1 MVVVAVKNV
10 AKNIKMKNKKIRT
23 LIFDIETMPNLT
35 RTWGKWEQNTIWNER
50 HWYLWSFSY
59 KWLGESKIYHCK
71 LPDFPM
77 YKKDKYNDLS
87 LTSCLWELFDE
98 ADIIIAHNG
107 NAFDLKKVRT
117 LFVKHNLR
125 PPEPYKQIDTKLVAK
140 RYFNFDSNSLKD
152 LAEFL
157 GLDKKLET
165 GGYELWKDCE
175 AGVKSAW
182 KTMEKYNNQ
191 DVKVLEELYLTL
203 LPYIDNHP
211 NIALMKAEVESCPN
225 CGSSKLR
232 RQGYAYTRAGIQ
244 QKLQC
249 MSCFSWHK
257 QPMKG
262 GQVR

>member
-1 MVVVAVKNV
+1 
-10 AKNIKMKNKKIRT
+10 MKNKKLRT

-59 KWLGESKIYHCK
+59 KWLDERGTHHLK
-71 LPDFPM
+71 LPDFPL

-87 LTSCLWELFDE
+87 LTGYLWNLFDE

-117 LFVKHNLR
+117 LFLKHKLS

-157 GLDKKLET
+157 GISKKLET
-165 GGYELWKDCE
+165 GGHELWRACE
-175 AGVKSAW
+175 NGEKWAW

-191 DVKVLEELYLTL
+191 DVKVLEELYLTM
-203 LPYIDNHP
+203 LPYMDNHP
-211 NIALMKAEVESCPN
+211 NVALFRGELEACPN
-225 CGSSKLR
+225 CGSLKIQKR
-232 RQGYAYTRAGIQ
+232 GFDYTRAGKSQRI
-244 QKLQC
+244 QC
-249 MSCFSWHK
+249 MNCYAWSK
-257 QPMKG
+257 QPLKG

>member
-1 MVVVAVKNV
+1 
-10 AKNIKMKNKKIRT
+10 MKNKKLKI

-50 HWYLWSFSY
+50 NWYLWSFSF
-59 KWLGESKIYHCK
+59 KWLGDKKIINCA
-71 LPDFPM
+71 LPDFPL

-87 LTSCLWELFDE
+87 LVGYLWSLFDE

-117 LFVKHNLR
+117 LFLKHRLQ
-125 PPEPYKQIDTKLVAK
+125 PPEPYKQIDTKLIAK

-152 LAEFL
+152 LAEYL

-165 GGYELWKDCE
+165 GGYELWKNCE
-175 AGVKSAW
+175 LGDKKSW
-182 KTMEKYNNQ
+182 KLMAKYNNQ
-191 DVKVLEELYLTL
+191 DVKVLEEVYLTM

-211 NIALMKAEVESCPN
+211 NIALLKGELEACPN
-225 CGSSKLR
+225 CGSF
-232 RQGYAYTRAGIQ
+232 
-244 QKLQC
+244 KLQKRGIAHSRVSNKQRLQC
-249 MSCFSWHK
+249 QDCGAWHQ
-257 QPMKG
+257 QPLRG